1 MNREG
6 LVGKAWRTIASHGI
20 DRHEL
25 AEDVVDA
32 LLPQVTTVEELRSMI
47 ESKRLAPDAL
57 LVNADGHHARASEW
71 TFLIWVKPLTVVW
84 QP

>member
-1 MNREG
+1 MNREEMVEM
-6 LVGKAWRTIASHGI
+6 LAQEVGEAGRSRT
-20 DRHEL
+20 L
-25 AEDVVDA
+25 LDA
-32 LLPQVTTVEELRSMI
+32 LLPQVATVEELRNMI
-47 ESKRLAPDAL
+47 ESKRLAPDAV